1 MNEVKLSKDE
11 VVRLVGDVADETVI
25 AIIAT
30 GASVEDVE
38 TAVQWFASADD
49 VMGKSGKTLTG
60 PAAAVY
66 EILAAEEAEDDHER
80 Q

>member
-1 MNEVKLSKDE
+1 MQEVKLSKDD

-30 GASVEDVE
+30 GATAEDIE

-49 VMGKSGKTLTG
+49 VMGKSGKSLSG
-60 PAAAVY
+60 RAAAVY
-66 EILAAEEAEDDHER
+66 DILSAEEAEDER
-80 Q
+80 